1 MRPNTA
7 IAERQGDLG
16 GEKVQM
22 TFDQNSLA
30 HLMSVLTDLYSDPE
44 LAVIREYSTNAYDA
58 QLRAGVV
65 RPIEVTTPNQLAPF
79 FKVKDYGIG
88 MNATDIKEI
97 YSQYGASTK
106 RDSDD
111 QVGMLGLGCKS
122 ALTYTN
128 SFTVSAVK
136 DGVKTLVVVS
146 RSEDGSGVMEILSE
160 AETDDPN
167 GVEIIVPVKSF
178 NQFDTK
184 SKQFFRFWD
193 EGTVILNGKP
203 VERISGRVISDD
215 MLIAAGINQDYIV
228 MGNVPY
234 KLDST
239 YSLSNRGYGNQ
250 NGVVARVGI
259 GDVSF
264 TPSREALHYTLRTKE
279 TIKRLQETYIEGVKD
294 ALQRDVDAASNKKD
308 AVKAYFD
315 WAKILYGSINRAPK
329 IAYQGNEIPTHVRV
343 ENFLYKMTSSRY
355 AVQEGTGFYLDNMV
369 DVPVIHGFKSA
380 KVSSHQREKVRLW
393 AAKHDIMASSVI
405 LVDKVPEAYTEW
417 IGTDNLYSWET
428 QVKIVKK
435 DRPKVV
441 RREEVEYDV
450 YREGTGRKE
459 SLTKSEFPDD
469 VEMVLATSADFK
481 NVDYRWFVNFKE
493 LFPDTMI
500 VRIPTTR
507 WTKFQRDFGKT
518 QSLRDF
524 IEEAGKQAAEL
535 LTDDDKMYM
544 HLDWHARRAL
554 PRLDDVKIDDKRL
567 AKFIRVTRRDIE
579 SNEIKNHNRIGQLA
593 AGIHARQA
601 DVEYESYNPFID
613 YPLLSGLGDN
623 RNDVYSHAVMYVNA
637 VYNSK

>member
-65 RPIEVTTPNQLAPF
+65 RPIEVVTPNQLSPF

-88 MNATDIKEI
+88 MNATDIREI

-160 AETDDPN
+160 AETTDPN
-167 GVEIIVPVKSF
+167 GVEIIVPVKSY
-178 NQFDTK
+178 NQFEQK
-184 SKQFFRFWD
+184 AKNFFRFWD
-193 EGTVILNGKP
+193 EDTVLLNGKP
-203 VERISGRVISDD
+203 VQRISGRVISDN
-215 MLIAAGINQDYIV
+215 MLIANGLNQDYVV

-234 KLDST
+234 QIS
-239 YSLSNRGYGNQ
+239 SGFSISNRGYGYQ
-250 NGVVARVGI
+250 NGVVARVEI

-264 TPSREALHYTLRTKE
+264 TPSREALHYTIRTKE
-279 TIKRLQETYIEGVKD
+279 TIKRLQDEYAAGIKD
-294 ALQRDVDAASNKKD
+294 ALQRDVDAAENSKD
-308 AVKAYFD
+308 AVMAYFE
-315 WAKILYGSINRAPK
+315 WSKILYGSVQRAPK
-329 IAYQGNEIPTHVRV
+329 IQYKGKEIPTHVRSR
-343 ENFLYKMTSSRY
+343 NFLYKMTSSRY
-355 AVQEGTGFYLDNMV
+355 AVQEGTGLYLDNMM
-369 DVPVIHGFKSA
+369 DVPVIHGFKFN
-380 KVSSHQREKVRLW
+380 KVASHHREKIRLW
-393 AAKHDIMASSVI
+393 SSKTGITSHSVI
-405 LVDKVPEAYTEW
+405 LVDEVPEDYKNWVGE
-417 IGTDNLYSWET
+417 DQLYSWEDE
-428 QVKIVKK
+428 VKIVKK

-441 RREEVEYDV
+441 RREKVEYTV
-450 YREGTGRKE
+450 YREGTARRE
-459 SLTKSEFPDD
+459 DITLDEFPD
-469 VEMVLATSADFK
+469 VEMVLVSAPELK
-481 NVDYRWFVNFKE
+481 SVDYHWFNTFKE

-507 WTKFQRDFGKT
+507 WAKFERDFGKT

-524 IEEAGKQAAEL
+524 LEEKSQDAADL
-535 LTDDDKMYM
+535 LTEDDKTYM

-554 PRLDDVKIDDKRL
+554 PRLDDKKIDDPQL
-567 AKFIRVTRRDIE
+567 ARFIRVTRRDGE
-579 SNEIKNHNRIGQLA
+579 SNEIKNYKRINSLCS
-593 AGIHARQA
+593 GIHAKQI
-601 DVEYESYNPFID
+601 DVEYKAYSPFID

-623 RNDVYSHAVMYVNA
+623 KNDVYSHAVIYVNA
-637 VYNSK
+637 VYNS

>member
-65 RPIEVTTPNQLAPF
+65 RPIEVVTPNQLSPF

-88 MNATDIKEI
+88 MDATDIREI

-136 DGVKTLVVVS
+136 NGVKTLVVVS

-160 AETDDPN
+160 AETTDPN
-167 GVEIIVPVKSF
+167 GVEIIVPVKSY
-178 NQFDTK
+178 NQFEQKAK
-184 SKQFFRFWD
+184 SFFRFWD
-193 EGTVILNGKP
+193 EDTVLLNGKP
-203 VERISGRVISDD
+203 VQRISGRVISDN
-215 MLIAAGINQDYIV
+215 MLIASGLNQDYVV

-234 KLDST
+234 QIS
-239 YSLSNRGYGNQ
+239 SGFSISNRGYGYQ
-250 NGVVARVGI
+250 NGVVARVEI

-264 TPSREALHYTLRTKE
+264 TPSREALHYTIRTKE
-279 TIKRLQETYIEGVKD
+279 TIKRLQEEYAAGIKD
-294 ALQRDVDAASNKKD
+294 ALQRDVDAAETNKD
-308 AVKAYFD
+308 AVMAYFE
-315 WAKILYGSINRAPK
+315 WSKILYGSISRAPK
-329 IAYQGNEIPTHVRV
+329 IVYKGKNIPTHVSV
-343 ENFLYKMTSSRY
+343 KNFLYKMTSSRY
-355 AVQEGTGFYLDNMV
+355 AVQEGSGLYLDNMM
-369 DVPVIHGFKSA
+369 DIPVIHGFKFH
-380 KVSSHQREKVRLW
+380 KVASHHREKIRLW
-393 AAKHDIMASSVI
+393 CSKVGITSHSVI
-405 LVDKVPEAYTEW
+405 IVDEVPEDYKTW
-417 IGTDNLYSWET
+417 VGDDQLYSWET
-428 QVKIVKK
+428 EVKVVKK

-441 RREEVEYDV
+441 RREKVEYDV
-450 YREGTGRKE
+450 YREGTARRE
-459 SLTKSEFPDD
+459 SITLEEFPD
-469 VEMVLATSADFK
+469 VEMVLVSAPELK
-481 NVDYRWFVNFKE
+481 NVDYHWFNTFKE
-493 LFPDTMI
+493 IFPDMMI

-507 WTKFQRDFGKT
+507 WAKFERDFGKT

-524 IEEAGKQAAEL
+524 LEEHSQDAADL
-535 LTDDDKMYM
+535 LTEDDKTYM

-554 PRLDDVKIDDKRL
+554 PRLDDKKIDDPQL
-567 AKFIRVTRRDIE
+567 ARFIRVTRRDGE
-579 SNEIKNHNRIGQLA
+579 SNEIRNYKRINSLC
-593 AGIHARQA
+593 AGIHANQV
-601 DVEYESYNPFID
+601 DVEYKQYSPFID

-623 RNDVYSHAVMYVNA
+623 KNDVYAHAVIYVNA
-637 VYNSK
+637 VYNS